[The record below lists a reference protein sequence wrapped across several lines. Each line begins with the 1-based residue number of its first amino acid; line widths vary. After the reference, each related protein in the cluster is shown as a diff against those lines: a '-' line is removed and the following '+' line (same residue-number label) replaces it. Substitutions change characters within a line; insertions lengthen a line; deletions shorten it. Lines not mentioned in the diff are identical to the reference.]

1 MYIQAIHTIPNLN
14 SNPFNNDNDKYDAA
28 FPQRVANVMNPL
40 QRDRERKSTRYLSL
54 AVVTLYFP
62 LLVTVCSSTISR
74 KLHSFYSL
82 PCCCSQIVQSSRDLS
97 KSSISSARLSKAP

>member
-1 MYIQAIHTIPNLN
+1 MYIQVIHTIPNMN

-28 FPQRVANVMNPL
+28 FPQRVANVMNQL
-40 QRDRERKSTRYLSL
+40 QREKVPVTCHSL
-54 AVVTLYFP
+54 FVTLYFP